1 MILLLEY
8 PLFFWDLKMKNKKRL
23 AQILLVFVTL
33 IWGATFIMVK
43 DALNDA
49 GPFAF
54 GTLRFTIAGI
64 LTLVIVNKSIFTLT
78 KTEIIG
84 GLICG
89 FCLFCGYAFQNFGLM
104 QTSASKSAFITSVSV
119 LMVPIILY
127 LFNIQ
132 KIKMKVW
139 FAVVLATIG
148 LYFLLDPRGG
158 MMNWGDILTFGCALG
173 FAVHII
179 FQGYYVKKNVRV
191 LPFFLVQA
199 WVVVGLSFINS
210 LLFEPIFAIWSPRLI
225 SALLVTGIAAT
236 FIAILLMIW
245 AQQILNPSETAIIF
259 SLEPVFATVFAI
271 IFAGEIL
278 GLWGYIG
285 GGLIVLAVAYGE
297 SG

>member
-1 MILLLEY
+1 M
-8 PLFFWDLKMKNKKRL
+8 

-271 IFAGEIL
+271 IFAGEII

>member
-1 MILLLEY
+1 
-8 PLFFWDLKMKNKKRL
+8 MKNKKYL

-64 LTLVIVNKSIFTLT
+64 LALVIVNKSIFTLT
-78 KTEIIG
+78 KTEIKG

-132 KIKMKVW
+132 KVKMKVW

-148 LYFLLDPRGG
+148 LYILLDPRGG
-158 MMNWGDILTFGCALG
+158 MINWGDILTFGCAMG

-191 LPFFLVQA
+191 LPFFLIQA

>member
-1 MILLLEY
+1 
-8 PLFFWDLKMKNKKRL
+8 MKNKKYL

-33 IWGATFIMVK
+33 IWGATFIIVK

-64 LTLVIVNKSIFTLT
+64 LTLVIVNKSISTLT

>member
-1 MILLLEY
+1 
-8 PLFFWDLKMKNKKRL
+8 MKNKKYL

-179 FQGYYVKKNVRV
+179 FQGYYVKKNVRI

-210 LLFEPIFAIWSPRLI
+210 LLFEPMFAIWSPRLI

-236 FIAILLMIW
+236 FIAIPLMIW
-245 AQQILNPSETAIIF
+245 AQQIINPSETAIIF

>member
-1 MILLLEY
+1 
-8 PLFFWDLKMKNKKRL
+8 MKNKKRS
-23 AQILLVFVTL
+23 AQILLVFITL
-33 IWGATFIMVK
+33 IWGVTFIMVK

-64 LTLVIVNKSIFTLT
+64 LTLAVVNKSIFTLT
-78 KTEIIG
+78 KTEVIG
-84 GLICG
+84 GLVCG
-89 FCLFCGYAFQNFGLM
+89 FFLFGGYAFQNFGLM

-119 LMVPIILY
+119 LIVPIILY

-132 KIKMKVW
+132 KVKIKVW
-139 FAVVLATIG
+139 IAVVVATIG
-148 LYFLLDPRGG
+148 LYLLLDPRGG

-179 FQGYYVKKNVRV
+179 FQSYYVKKKVRI

-199 WVVVGLSFINS
+199 WIVVGLSFINS
-210 LLFEPIFAIWSPRLI
+210 LIFEPIFAIWTPRLI

>member
-1 MILLLEY
+1 
-8 PLFFWDLKMKNKKRL
+8 MKNKKYL

-33 IWGATFIMVK
+33 IWGATFIVVK

-132 KIKMKVW
+132 KVKMKVW

-271 IFAGEIL
+271 IFAGEVL

>member
-1 MILLLEY
+1 
-8 PLFFWDLKMKNKKRL
+8 
-23 AQILLVFVTL
+23 
-33 IWGATFIMVK
+33 MVK

-158 MMNWGDILTFGCALG
+158 MINWGDILTFGCALG

>member
-1 MILLLEY
+1 
-8 PLFFWDLKMKNKKRL
+8 MKNKKRS
-23 AQILLVFVTL
+23 AQILLVFITL
-33 IWGATFIMVK
+33 IWGVTFIMVK

-64 LTLVIVNKSIFTLT
+64 LTLAVVNKSIFTLT
-78 KTEIIG
+78 KTEVIG
-84 GLICG
+84 GLVCG
-89 FCLFCGYAFQNFGLM
+89 FFLFGGYAFQNFGLM

-119 LMVPIILY
+119 LIVPIILY

-132 KIKMKVW
+132 KVKIKVW
-139 FAVVLATIG
+139 IAVVVATIG
-148 LYFLLDPRGG
+148 LYLLLDPRGG

-179 FQGYYVKKNVRV
+179 FQGYYVKKKVRI

-199 WVVVGLSFINS
+199 WIVVGLSFINS
-210 LLFEPIFAIWSPRLI
+210 LIFEPIFAIWTPRLI

-236 FIAILLMIW
+236 FIAILIMIW

-259 SLEPVFATVFAI
+259 AMEPVFASLFAI
-271 IFAGEIL
+271 VFAGEVL
-278 GLWGYIG
+278 GVWGYIG
-285 GGLIVLAVAYGE
+285 GALVVLAVAYGE

>member
-1 MILLLEY
+1 
-8 PLFFWDLKMKNKKRL
+8 MKNKKYL

-33 IWGATFIMVK
+33 IWGATFIIVK

-54 GTLRFTIAGI
+54 GTLRFTIAGL

-158 MMNWGDILTFGCALG
+158 MMNWGDILTFGCAMG

-259 SLEPVFATVFAI
+259 AMEPVFATVFAI

>member
-1 MILLLEY
+1 L
-8 PLFFWDLKMKNKKRL
+8 KNKKYL

-179 FQGYYVKKNVRV
+179 FQGYYVKKNVRI

-271 IFAGEIL
+271 IFAGEII

>member
-1 MILLLEY
+1 
-8 PLFFWDLKMKNKKRL
+8 
-23 AQILLVFVTL
+23 
-33 IWGATFIMVK
+33 MVK

-132 KIKMKVW
+132 KVKMKVW

-148 LYFLLDPRGG
+148 LYILLDPRGG

-179 FQGYYVKKNVRV
+179 FQSYYVKKNVRV

>member
-1 MILLLEY
+1 
-8 PLFFWDLKMKNKKRL
+8 MKNKKYL

-33 IWGATFIMVK
+33 IWGATFIIVK

-148 LYFLLDPRGG
+148 LYFLLDPRDG

-191 LPFFLVQA
+191 LPFFLIQA

-297 SG
+297 SE

>member
-1 MILLLEY
+1 
-8 PLFFWDLKMKNKKRL
+8 MKNKKRL

-33 IWGATFIMVK
+33 IWGVTFIMVK

-64 LTLVIVNKSIFTLT
+64 LTLAVVNKSIFTLT

-89 FCLFCGYAFQNFGLM
+89 FFLFGGYAFQKFGLLP
-104 QTSASKSAFITSVSV
+104 TSASKSAFITSVSV

-132 KIKMKVW
+132 QVIIKVW
-139 FAVVLATIG
+139 FAVMVATIG
-148 LYFLLDPRGG
+148 LYLLLDPRGG
-158 MMNWGDILTFGCALG
+158 MMNWGDIITFGCALG

-179 FQGYYVKKNVRV
+179 FQGYYVKKKVRI

-199 WVVVGLSFINS
+199 WVVAGLSFINS
-210 LLFEPIFAIWSPRLI
+210 LLFEPVFAIWSPRLL
-225 SALLVTGIAAT
+225 SALLVTGVLAT

-245 AQQILNPSETAIIF
+245 AQQILNPNETAIIF
-259 SLEPVFATVFAI
+259 ALEPVFAALFAI
-271 IFAGEIL
+271 VFAGELL
-278 GLWGYIG
+278 GFWGYIG

-297 SG
+297 S

>member
-1 MILLLEY
+1 
-8 PLFFWDLKMKNKKRL
+8 
-23 AQILLVFVTL
+23 
-33 IWGATFIMVK
+33 MVK

-148 LYFLLDPRGG
+148 LYFYSTPE
-158 MMNWGDILTFGCALG
+158 
-173 FAVHII
+173 
-179 FQGYYVKKNVRV
+179 
-191 LPFFLVQA
+191 
-199 WVVVGLSFINS
+199 VV
-210 LLFEPIFAIWSPRLI
+210 
-225 SALLVTGIAAT
+225 
-236 FIAILLMIW
+236 
-245 AQQILNPSETAIIF
+245 
-259 SLEPVFATVFAI
+259 
-271 IFAGEIL
+271 
-278 GLWGYIG
+278 
-285 GGLIVLAVAYGE
+285 
-297 SG
+297 

>member
-1 MILLLEY
+1 
-8 PLFFWDLKMKNKKRL
+8 MKNKKRL
-23 AQILLVFVTL
+23 AQILLLFVTL
-33 IWGATFIMVK
+33 IWGITFIMVK

-64 LTLVIVNKSIFTLT
+64 LTLAVVNKTIFTLT
-78 KTEIIG
+78 KTEFIG
-84 GLICG
+84 GLVCG
-89 FCLFCGYAFQNFGLM
+89 FFLFGGYAFQNFGLM

-119 LMVPIILY
+119 LMVPIILF

-132 KIKMKVW
+132 KVKIKVW
-139 FAVVLATIG
+139 IAVIVATIG

-179 FQGYYVKKNVRV
+179 FQGYYVKKKVRI

-210 LLFEPIFAIWSPRLI
+210 LIFEPIFAIWSPRLI

-236 FIAILLMIW
+236 FIAILIMIW
-245 AQQILNPSETAIIF
+245 AQKILTASETAIIIAM
-259 SLEPVFATVFAI
+259 EPVFAAIFAT
-271 IFAGEIL
+271 IFAGEVL
-278 GLWGYIG
+278 GLWGYLG
-285 GGLIVLAVAYGE
+285 GGLVVLAVAYGE

>member
-1 MILLLEY
+1 
-8 PLFFWDLKMKNKKRL
+8 MKNKKRL

-179 FQGYYVKKNVRV
+179 FQGYYVKKNVRI
-191 LPFFLVQA
+191 LPFFLVQT

>member
-1 MILLLEY
+1 
-8 PLFFWDLKMKNKKRL
+8 MKNKKYL

>member
-1 MILLLEY
+1 L
-8 PLFFWDLKMKNKKRL
+8 KNKKYL

-132 KIKMKVW
+132 KVKMKVW

>member
-1 MILLLEY
+1 L
-8 PLFFWDLKMKNKKRL
+8 KNKKYL

-33 IWGATFIMVK
+33 IWGATFIIVK

-132 KIKMKVW
+132 KVKMKVW

-148 LYFLLDPRGG
+148 LYILLDPRGG
-158 MMNWGDILTFGCALG
+158 MINWGDILTFGCAMG

>member
-1 MILLLEY
+1 L
-8 PLFFWDLKMKNKKRL
+8 KNKKYL
-23 AQILLVFVTL
+23 AQSSLVFVTL
-33 IWGATFIMVK
+33 IWGATFIVVK

>member
-1 MILLLEY
+1 
-8 PLFFWDLKMKNKKRL
+8 MKNKKRL

-33 IWGATFIMVK
+33 IWGVTFIMVK

-64 LTLVIVNKSIFTLT
+64 LTLAVVNKSIFTLT
-78 KTEIIG
+78 KTEVIG
-84 GLICG
+84 GLVCG
-89 FCLFCGYAFQNFGLM
+89 FFLFGGYAFQNFGLM

-132 KIKMKVW
+132 KVKMKVW

-148 LYFLLDPRGG
+148 LYILLDPRGG
-158 MMNWGDILTFGCALG
+158 MINWGDILTFGCAMG

-271 IFAGEIL
+271 IFAGEVL

>member
-1 MILLLEY
+1 
-8 PLFFWDLKMKNKKRL
+8 MKNKKRL

-179 FQGYYVKKNVRV
+179 FQGYYVKKNVRI

-199 WVVVGLSFINS
+199 WVVVALSFINS
-210 LLFEPIFAIWSPRLI
+210 LLFEPIFAIWTTRLI

-259 SLEPVFATVFAI
+259 ALEPVFAALFAT
-271 IFAGEIL
+271 IFAGEFL

>member
-1 MILLLEY
+1 
-8 PLFFWDLKMKNKKRL
+8 MKNRKQMAK
-23 AQILLVFVTL
+23 ASLVLVTL
-33 IWGATFIMVK
+33 IWGVTFIMVK

-49 GPFAF
+49 APFAF

-64 LTLVIVNKSIFTLT
+64 LTFVVVNKTIFTLT
-78 KTEIIG
+78 KTEFIG

-89 FCLFCGYAFQNFGLM
+89 FFLFGGYAFQNFGLM

-132 KIKMKVW
+132 HVKLRIW
-139 FAVVLATIG
+139 IAVILATIG
-148 LYFLLDPRGG
+148 LYILLDPRGG
-158 MMNWGDILTFGCALG
+158 EMNWGDILTFGCALG
-173 FAVHII
+173 FAIHII
-179 FQGYYVKKNVRV
+179 FQGYYVKKKVRI

-199 WVVVGLSFINS
+199 WVVAGLSFMNS
-210 LLFEPIFAIWSPRLI
+210 LIFEPVFAIWTPQLI

-236 FIAILLMIW
+236 FFAILIMIW

-259 SLEPVFATVFAI
+259 AMEPVFAA
-271 IFAGEIL
+271 IFAMLFAAEFL
-278 GLWGYIG
+278 GMWGYIG

>member
-1 MILLLEY
+1 
-8 PLFFWDLKMKNKKRL
+8 MKNKKRL

-245 AQQILNPSETAIIF
+245 AQKILNPSETAIIF

>member
-1 MILLLEY
+1 
-8 PLFFWDLKMKNKKRL
+8 MKNKKYL

-259 SLEPVFATVFAI
+259 SLEPVFATAFAI

>member
-1 MILLLEY
+1 
-8 PLFFWDLKMKNKKRL
+8 MKNKKRL

-33 IWGATFIMVK
+33 IWGVTFIMVK

-64 LTLVIVNKSIFTLT
+64 LTLAVVNKSIFTLT
-78 KTEIIG
+78 KTEVIG
-84 GLICG
+84 GLVCG
-89 FCLFCGYAFQNFGLM
+89 FFLFGGYAFQNFGLM

-132 KIKMKVW
+132 QVKIRIW
-139 FAVVLATIG
+139 IAVLLATIG
-148 LYFLLDPRGG
+148 LYILLDPRGG
-158 MMNWGDILTFGCALG
+158 MINWGDILTFGCAMG

-259 SLEPVFATVFAI
+259 SLEPVFATVFAV

>member
-1 MILLLEY
+1 
-8 PLFFWDLKMKNKKRL
+8 MKNKKRL

-33 IWGATFIMVK
+33 IWGVTFIMVK

-64 LTLVIVNKSIFTLT
+64 LTLAVVNKSIFTLT
-78 KTEIIG
+78 KTEFIG
-84 GLICG
+84 GLVCG
-89 FCLFCGYAFQNFGLM
+89 FFLFGGYAFQNFGLI

-119 LMVPIILY
+119 LIVPIILY

-132 KIKMKVW
+132 KVKIKVW
-139 FAVVLATIG
+139 IAVVVATIG
-148 LYFLLDPRGG
+148 LYLLLDPRGG

-179 FQGYYVKKNVRV
+179 FQGYYVKKKVRI

-199 WVVVGLSFINS
+199 WMVVGLSFINS
-210 LLFEPIFAIWSPRLI
+210 LIFEPIFAIWSPRLI

-236 FIAILLMIW
+236 FIAILIMIW

-259 SLEPVFATVFAI
+259 AMEPVFASLFAI
-271 IFAGEIL
+271 VFAGEVL
-278 GLWGYIG
+278 GVWGYIG
-285 GGLIVLAVAYGE
+285 GALVVLAVAYGE

>member
-1 MILLLEY
+1 L
-8 PLFFWDLKMKNKKRL
+8 KNKKYL

-132 KIKMKVW
+132 KVKMKVW

-148 LYFLLDPRGG
+148 LYILLDPRGS
-158 MMNWGDILTFGCALG
+158 MINWGDILTFGCAIG

-259 SLEPVFATVFAI
+259 AMEPVFASLFAMVFAAE
-271 IFAGEIL
+271 FL
-278 GLWGYIG
+278 GMWGYFG
-285 GGLIVLAVAYGE
+285 GGLVVLAVAFGE

>member
-1 MILLLEY
+1 
-8 PLFFWDLKMKNKKRL
+8 MKNKKRL

-225 SALLVTGIAAT
+225 STLLVTGIAAT

-245 AQQILNPSETAIIF
+245 AQKILNPSETAIIF

>member
-1 MILLLEY
+1 
-8 PLFFWDLKMKNKKRL
+8 MKNKKRL

-78 KTEIIG
+78 RTEIIG

-132 KIKMKVW
+132 KVKMKVW

-148 LYFLLDPRGG
+148 LYFLLDHRGG
-158 MMNWGDILTFGCALG
+158 MMNWGDILTFGCSMG

>member
-1 MILLLEY
+1 
-8 PLFFWDLKMKNKKRL
+8 LKNEKYL
-23 AQILLVFVTL
+23 AQISLVFVTL
-33 IWGATFIMVK
+33 IWGATFIIVK

-179 FQGYYVKKNVRV
+179 FQGYYVKKNVRI

>member
-1 MILLLEY
+1 
-8 PLFFWDLKMKNKKRL
+8 MKNKKYL

-33 IWGATFIMVK
+33 IWGATFIIVK

-158 MMNWGDILTFGCALG
+158 MMNWGDILTFGCALA

-225 SALLVTGIAAT
+225 SALLVTGIAAS

-271 IFAGEIL
+271 IFAGEVL

>member
-1 MILLLEY
+1 
-8 PLFFWDLKMKNKKRL
+8 MKNKKYL

-33 IWGATFIMVK
+33 IWGATFIIVK

-132 KIKMKVW
+132 KVKIKVW
-139 FAVVLATIG
+139 IAVVVATIG
-148 LYFLLDPRGG
+148 LYLLLDPRGG

-173 FAVHII
+173 FAAHII
-179 FQGYYVKKNVRV
+179 FQGYYVNKNVRI

-199 WVVVGLSFINS
+199 WVVAGFSFMNS
-210 LLFEPIFAIWSPRLI
+210 LIFEPIFAIWSPRLI

-236 FIAILLMIW
+236 FIAILIMIW
-245 AQQILNPSETAIIF
+245 AQQILNPSQTAIIF
-259 SLEPVFATVFAI
+259 ALEPVFAALFAI
-271 IFAGEIL
+271 VFAGEVL

-285 GGLIVLAVAYGE
+285 GGLVVLAVAYGE

>member
-1 MILLLEY
+1 
-8 PLFFWDLKMKNKKRL
+8 MKNKKRL

-33 IWGATFIMVK
+33 IWGVTFIMVK

-64 LTLVIVNKSIFTLT
+64 LTLAVVNKSIFTLT

-89 FCLFCGYAFQNFGLM
+89 FFLFGGYAFQNFGLM

-132 KIKMKVW
+132 QVIIKVW
-139 FAVVLATIG
+139 FAVMVATIG
-148 LYFLLDPRGG
+148 LYLLLDPRGG
-158 MMNWGDILTFGCALG
+158 MMNWGDIITFGCALG

-179 FQGYYVKKNVRV
+179 FQGYYVKKKVRI

-199 WVVVGLSFINS
+199 WVVAGLSFINS
-210 LLFEPIFAIWSPRLI
+210 LLFEPVFAIWSPRLI
-225 SALLVTGIAAT
+225 SALLVTGVLAT

-245 AQQILNPSETAIIF
+245 AQQILNPNETAIIF
-259 SLEPVFATVFAI
+259 ALEPVFAALFAI
-271 IFAGEIL
+271 VFAGELL
-278 GLWGYIG
+278 GFWGYIG

-297 SG
+297 S

>member
-1 MILLLEY
+1 
-8 PLFFWDLKMKNKKRL
+8 MKNKKYL

-225 SALLVTGIAAT
+225 FALLVTGIAAT

-259 SLEPVFATVFAI
+259 ALEPVFATVFAI